1 MPTYSVKTLIF
12 ENGERYP
19 ILMGEDEMPHF
30 HVTLWVTTKLRSQG
44 QALKTITDK
53 INHVK
58 WFFVWLDVERRD
70 LYSEFQQGRFL
81 DEHDI
86 QNIKSHL
93 SLDITALK
101 SIQRKAKRSRSK
113 VINIG
118 DAPKLVDVIATVGRN
133 HHYNRMTSVIEYLTF
148 LAKLAVSEERYL
160 SINEMEKRFKAARPK
175 GKSVSQR
182 KDYKDI
188 PNGLVQEFMEVAHHE
203 HPHNPFK
210 HTETRLRNHLM
221 FHLMSKHGI
230 RRGELLSLM
239 LVDMTLYGAS
249 KSIWIRRTHDDEY
262 DTRTDQPV
270 AKTKERMLRV
280 SDETADLL
288 NSYIVECRSKTPNAN
303 GHPYLFV
310 VHHKCPT
317 QGNPISVSTF
327 DNTIVPTMRA
337 VDARFEVIHP
347 HYFRHNWNEEF
358 SNKVDENNKLASMG
372 VEGHKIIDSG
382 SEAKMRMHQMGHSS
396 EKSGD
401 IYNQRHIA
409 KKANEVSLMDQ
420 QELLKKAAIA
430 RESGI

>member
-12 ENGERYP
+12 GNGERYP

-44 QALKTITDK
+44 RALKTITDK

-58 WFFVWLDVERRD
+58 WFLAWLDVERRD
-70 LYSEFQQGRFL
+70 LYSEFQQGKFL

-113 VINIG
+113 VISIR
-118 DAPKLVDVIATVGRN
+118 DAPKLVDVIPTVGRN

-160 SINEMEKRFKAARPK
+160 SINEMEKIFKAARPK

-182 KDYKDI
+182 RDYKDI
-188 PNGLVQEFMEVAHHE
+188 PDGLVQEFMEVAHHE
-203 HPHNPFK
+203 HPYNPFK

-239 LVDMTLYGAS
+239 LVDMTLYGTS

-280 SDETADLL
+280 SDETAELL
-288 NSYIVECRSKTPNAN
+288 NSYIMECRSKTPNAN
-303 GHPYLFV
+303 EHPYLFV
-310 VHHKCPT
+310 VHRKCPT

-327 DNTIVPTMRA
+327 DNTIVPTMKA

-372 VEGHKIIDSG
+372 VEGHKNIDSG

-420 QELLKKAAIA
+420 QELLKKAALV
-430 RESGI
+430 RES